1 MPDRIH
7 HHHSAVDTDNGAGA
21 RTAQARAGVVVVRG
35 SRNAGSSAERMTL
48 MKASGCSK
56 AGSSRQSSITC
67 SVQLLG
73 QGGTAPVVREIIR
86 ENEPDPDRR
95 PAIHAG

>member
-1 MPDRIH
+1 
-7 HHHSAVDTDNGAGA
+7 
-21 RTAQARAGVVVVRG
+21 
-35 SRNAGSSAERMTL
+35 MTL